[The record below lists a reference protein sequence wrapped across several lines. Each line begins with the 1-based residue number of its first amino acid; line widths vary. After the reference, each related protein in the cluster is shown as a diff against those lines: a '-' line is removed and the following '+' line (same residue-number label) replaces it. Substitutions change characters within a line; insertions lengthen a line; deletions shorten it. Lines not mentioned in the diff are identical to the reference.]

1 MPPIE
6 SELMLWA
13 QRQIS
18 AFRAILEEALQA
30 LPSRFPFLA
39 QGPVRVNTL
48 EEQTQTLAV
57 DSKHTTQ
64 RVQSLHDRM
73 QDLEEAATLRNRES
87 ATRTEPLE
95 EAIRDLARQLDHT
108 VGAHEQFKRD
118 ARATAEAHE
127 LQIREL
133 RTQIEVTID
142 TEKQRRARQWTLFIL
157 SRISNRRLF
166 ADTVTASK
174 PLSEATTIDVSS
186 NVEHRGPE
194 SPTTYQAQHSDWNIV
209 QGRTSYKDY
218 VASGEAFVQAALRQ
232 AEAQAVKA
240 LVSGM
245 RQPFR
250 RKPIEKI
257 LEEKGW
263 TWAIAR
269 RELQKIVDEGAKR
282 RANKRTIRLPTMKE
296 MDTNS

>member
-1 MPPIE
+1 MPPME

-13 QRQIS
+13 KRQIS

-30 LPSRFPFLA
+30 LPSRFPFLT

-48 EEQTQTLAV
+48 EEHTQTLAV

-64 RVQSLHDRM
+64 KVQSLHDRM
-73 QDLEEAATLRNRES
+73 QDLEKGATLHNRES
-87 ATRTEPLE
+87 ATRTESLE
-95 EAIRDLARQLDHT
+95 EAVKDLARQLDHT

-133 RTQIEVTID
+133 RNQIDVTID
-142 TEKQRRARQWTLFIL
+142 TEKQRRAP
-157 SRISNRRLF
+157 
-166 ADTVTASK
+166 SK
-174 PLSEATTIDVSS
+174 PLSEATTIDASS
-186 NVEHRGPE
+186 NMEHRGPE
-194 SPTTYQAQHSDWNIV
+194 SPTTYQVQHSDWNIV

-218 VASGEAFVQAALRQ
+218 VTSGEAFVQAALRQ
-232 AEAQAVKA
+232 TEAQAVKA
-240 LVSGM
+240 LVSGL

-269 RELQKIVDEGAKR
+269 RELQKIVDEGARR

-296 MDTNS
+296 MDTSS